1 MVGTFPLF
9 SLGGEKHPNSSVFL
23 CSASLRLWH
32 AFQQEL
38 ACPAL
43 SPPSCALWRQ
53 RCLAGFVLALC
64 HLSPPSPLL
73 RERGEGGL
81 GGLLGG
87 DILPHV
93 QCMRVRVQ
101 AYGPL
106 CKFLSSAF
114 VAVITLIDT
123 EKTQMHAAVII

>member
-1 MVGTFPLF
+1 MFSRLCVGTLPPF
-9 SLGGEKHPNSSVFL
+9 STQS
-23 CSASLRLWH
+23 
-32 AFQQEL
+32 
-38 ACPAL
+38 PA
-43 SPPSCALWRQ
+43 
-53 RCLAGFVLALC
+53 
-64 HLSPPSPLL
+64 
-73 RERGEGGL
+73 EREGGGGA